1 MATLPGAFC
10 TAMDIRQLFDAS
22 ECAEEFQPGEVI
34 FKEGDPA
41 HHMYVVLQ
49 GDIELRVDDLPVGHS
64 RAGDIMGE
72 MAIVGSHRRTATAV
86 ATSPCRLVPIT
97 ERRFVLLVQEQ
108 PYFALHVMKVL
119 TDRIVR
125 KEHEGRARTT

>member
-1 MATLPGAFC
+1 
-10 TAMDIRQLFDAS
+10 MDIRQLFDAS
-22 ECAEEFQPGEVI
+22 DNVEEYQPGDMI
-34 FKEGDPA
+34 FKEGDQA

-49 GDIELRVDDLPVGHS
+49 GDIELRVDDRPVGRS

-72 MAIVGSHRRTATAV
+72 MAIVGSHKRTATAI

-108 PYFALHVMKVL
+108 PYFALHVMKIL

-125 KEHEGRARTT
+125 KEHEMQAGTT

>member
-1 MATLPGAFC
+1 
-10 TAMDIRQLFDAS
+10 MDIRQLFDAS
-22 ECAEEFQPGEVI
+22 ENIEEHSPGDII
-34 FKEGDPA
+34 FREGDPA

-49 GDIELRVDDLPVGHS
+49 GDIELRVGDHPVGQAHS
-64 RAGDIMGE
+64 GDLMGE
-72 MAIVGSHRRTATAV
+72 MAIVGSHKRTATAV

-119 TDRIVR
+119 ADRIVR
-125 KEHEGRARTT
+125 KEHEMHAGAP